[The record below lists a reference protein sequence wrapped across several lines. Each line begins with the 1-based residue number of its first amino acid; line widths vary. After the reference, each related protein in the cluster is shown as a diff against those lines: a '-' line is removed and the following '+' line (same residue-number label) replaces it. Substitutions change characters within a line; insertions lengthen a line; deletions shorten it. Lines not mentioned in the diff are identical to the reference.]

1 MTILEYLQKQD
12 KTMSFP
18 CNGRKQ
24 CGKCQV
30 KIKNSELVEANEH
43 DIKYI
48 DETRLDEGYRLA
60 CAHPFDEHLIIE
72 FDEKKVDILS
82 ESHIKGEIDFFTK
95 EHRLGLFTDIGSTT
109 IVSKLMYLDDGSEIG
124 FEATMNPQV
133 KYGADVI
140 SRIKFADE
148 NGREV
153 LSTSVH
159 QVIRD
164 QYYTLVHKNQ
174 LDRSLVDI
182 AVITGNTTMIH
193 LFNDMDVHSIGRV
206 PFDVPQPDIVVDSL
220 RNIFGFESDA
230 PCYTLPH
237 ISAFVGA
244 DIVAGAVACNMD
256 HGEKINLLL
265 DMGTNGE
272 IIIMGPDLNICTS
285 TAAGPAFEGGNIECG
300 GPSVEG
306 AIHHVEYNPDTDK
319 FKYRTIFNKPA
330 NSICGSGL
338 VSVIAEGIRHGL
350 IDDTGAIVS
359 DETRLYITPQV
370 YVSNKDIREFQLAK
384 AAIQTGVKKMIEQI
398 GDKKLDHFYLSGG
411 FGTVLSFEDLVAIG
425 IIPREYIGIVEAV
438 KNTALAGAKVAA
450 LSRDFDRFN
459 QIARESTNLNL
470 ADEPDFN
477 DALIDALFFEEV

>member
-30 KIKNSELVEANEH
+30 KVVNKELVEINEH
-43 DIKYI
+43 DEKYI
-48 DETRLDEGYRLA
+48 DEARLEEGFRLA
-60 CAHPFDEHLIIE
+60 CAHPFDSNLIIE
-72 FDEKKVDILS
+72 FDEKKVEILS
-82 ESHIKGEIDFFTK
+82 ESEIKGEINYYTNERK
-95 EHRLGLFTDIGSTT
+95 LGLFTDIGSTT
-109 IVSKLMYLDDGSEIG
+109 IVSKLMYLNDGAEIG

-133 KYGADVI
+133 KFGADVI
-140 SRIKFADE
+140 SRIKYSDE
-148 NGREV
+148 NGYEE
-153 LSTSVH
+153 LYKQVH
-159 QVIRD
+159 QVIKD
-164 QYYTLVHKNQ
+164 QYYTLVHKTQ
-174 LDRSLVDI
+174 LDLSLVDI
-182 AVITGNTTMIH
+182 AVVTGNTTMIH
-193 LFNDMDVHSIGRV
+193 LFNNMNVHSIGRV
-206 PFDVPQPDIVVDSL
+206 PFDVPESGIVIDSL

-230 PCYTLPH
+230 PLYTLPH

-256 HGEKINLLL
+256 HGEDIKLLL

-272 IIIMGPDLNICTS
+272 IIIMGPYVNICTS

-300 GPSVEG
+300 GPSIEG
-306 AIHHVEYNPDTDK
+306 AIQDVFYQPETES
-319 FKYRTIFNKPA
+319 FKYKTIFNKPA

-338 VSVIAEGIRHGL
+338 VSVIAEGIRHEL
-350 IDDTGAIVS
+350 IDDTGAIIS
-359 DETRLYITPQV
+359 GDEKIYITPTI

-398 GDKKLDHFYLSGG
+398 GDKKLDKFYLSGG
-411 FGTVLSFEDLVAIG
+411 FGTVLSFEDLVTIG
-425 IIPREYIGIVEAV
+425 IIPKEYLNVVEAV

-450 LSRDFDRFN
+450 LTRDFDRFN
-459 QIARESTNLNL
+459 SIAQTSSNLNL

-477 DALIDALFFEEV
+477 DSLIDALFFEEV